1 MEEYI
6 LRQIEKDKL
15 MEYIKENS
23 WYIKELYRHPES
35 YERIKKEI
43 KERYKLRVRDKVSS
57 VMDDIELVTSI
68 INTIS

>member
-1 MEEYI
+1 MEDY
-6 LRQIEKDKL
+6 LLKQIEKDKL

-23 WYIKELYRHPES
+23 WYIKDLYRNPNS

-43 KERYKLRVRDKVSS
+43 KEKYKLRMVDKVSN

-68 INTIS
+68 INTIN